1 MCVQTII
8 AAFDV
13 CMLRVRVLFIY
24 SVLLL
29 NDGKKA
35 ETEARTI
42 VSEVFQLVTVG
53 PENFLILIECLEHM
67 IREVVI
73 VLLLLFDFRFR
84 FTSFFRFTGLS
95 SSLNAHQS
103 WLADPKPYDGLNLRN
118 YSIGRAPM
126 RVTGKLIIV
135 NRFTQRASITFGTDP
150 NFCQDF
156 C

>member
-13 CMLRVRVLFIY
+13 CMLRVWVLFIY

-42 VSEVFQLVTVG
+42 VSEVFQLVTVR

-103 WLADPKPYDGLNLRN
+103 
-118 YSIGRAPM
+118 
-126 RVTGKLIIV
+126 
-135 NRFTQRASITFGTDP
+135 
-150 NFCQDF
+150 
-156 C
+156 